1 MCNLILSAMSSL
13 QTIDN
18 GMSLIDSDNKSL
30 LNHILKIFK
39 FNKQIFFNK
48 YLFIFNNN
56 IIIIYKI

>member
-18 GMSLIDSDNKSL
+18 GMSLIDDNKSL